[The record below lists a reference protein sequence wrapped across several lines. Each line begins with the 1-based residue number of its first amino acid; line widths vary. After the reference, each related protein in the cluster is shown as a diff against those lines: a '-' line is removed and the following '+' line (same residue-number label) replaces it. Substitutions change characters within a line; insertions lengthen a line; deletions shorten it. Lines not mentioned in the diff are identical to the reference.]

1 MSPLSA
7 TLLAWAGALTVVQ
20 GVAVARALRRRAPW
34 EARAH
39 GAALVIRPCAG
50 AEPSLAENLAST
62 ARARWGGEIRVR
74 FAVATGDDPAAEVCE
89 TAAKSLRDN
98 GIDARVVIT
107 GADAPNHKAAQLA
120 AVVARETD
128 LPATVVVADSDT
140 DLTGLPLGALVAR
153 VESSPR
159 AAAAWVPPVERSAR
173 TAGDRASRALLGASL
188 HAFPLLAGIDAGGLV
203 GKLVAMRTD
212 ALTAVGGFDALL
224 RHLGE
229 DMELARAWR
238 AMGWTVEAA
247 PFVVPST
254 ASGRPWSSA
263 VARYARWMTV
273 IRAQRPH
280 LLPSYPLLFF
290 GTVPWTALA
299 LLAPSRATALAALCA
314 WSSRALVAYA
324 GARRTG
330 APFSLA
336 DIARGDLLLAA
347 AFAQAM
353 RARTVRWRGRALA
366 IQRDGTLAEA
376 PAR

>member
-1 MSPLSA
+1 MSALAA

-20 GVAVARALRRRAPW
+20 GVAAARALRRRAPW
-34 EARAH
+34 EANAH
-39 GAALVIRPCAG
+39 GAVLVIRPCAG
-50 AEPSLAENLAST
+50 TEPSLAENLEST
-62 ARARWGGEIRVR
+62 ALARWGGAIRVR
-74 FAVATGDDPAAEVCE
+74 LAVATGDDPAAAACE
-89 TAAKSLRDN
+89 DAAKSLRDK

-120 AVVARETD
+120 AVIAREAD
-128 LPATVVVADSDT
+128 LPATVVVADSDA

-153 VESSPR
+153 VETSPR
-159 AAAAWVPPVERSAR
+159 TAAAWVPPVERSEG
-173 TAGDRASRALLGASL
+173 TPGDRASRALLGASL
-188 HAFPLLAGIDAGGLV
+188 HAFPVLAGIDADGLV
-203 GKLVAMRTD
+203 GKLVAMRAD
-212 ALTAVGGFDALL
+212 ALAAVGGFDALL

-238 AMGWTVEAA
+238 AEGWAVEAA

-263 VARYARWMTV
+263 VARYARWITV

-290 GTVPWTALA
+290 GAAPWTALA
-299 LLAPSRATALAALCA
+299 LLAPSRATALAALCV
-314 WSSRALVAYA
+314 WLSRAAVAYV

-336 DIARGDLLLAA
+336 DIARGDALLAA
-347 AFAQAM
+347 AFGQAM